1 MVNQAEHSIMKHVF
15 KLFLVIAT
23 FGFSLPVIAE
33 PYIAYKNNLK
43 CGTCHVNPNGGGLRT
58 SFGNLYGHAMLP
70 VDQLKLSSAD
80 IGKISDYLQLG
91 GNFRSNL
98 EYSKDEN
105 DVKSENASFRI
116 DSAQLYLAL
125 SAKELGMTFYLDQQI
140 APGAAVNREAFAM
153 YKFKNNHFIKV
164 GKMYIPF
171 GIRLEDDSAY
181 VRQATGFNFDSSD
194 NGIEV
199 GLDYT
204 KTTVNIFVSNGTSS
218 VSNDDNKF
226 LYGIR
231 GEHLFDNMRI
241 GSTLVL
247 NDSDTSQQKILNV
260 YGAYTIADFTLLS
273 ELDWIKTQQNGVDNS
288 QLVGLFEIN
297 YQWQQGV
304 NIKLTSE
311 YFDPNTDI
319 DEDQET
325 RFSLIGEYTPIS
337 HIQLRAGVRIADS
350 IPQFKQRNN
359 DKLFLQTHFY
369 F

>member
-1 MVNQAEHSIMKHVF
+1 
-15 KLFLVIAT
+15 
-23 FGFSLPVIAE
+23 
-33 PYIAYKNNLK
+33 
-43 CGTCHVNPNGGGLRT
+43 
-58 SFGNLYGHAMLP
+58 
-70 VDQLKLSSAD
+70 
-80 IGKISDYLQLG
+80 
-91 GNFRSNL
+91 
-98 EYSKDEN
+98 
-105 DVKSENASFRI
+105 
-116 DSAQLYLAL
+116 
-125 SAKELGMTFYLDQQI
+125 
-140 APGAAVNREAFAM
+140 
-153 YKFKNNHFIKV
+153 
-164 GKMYIPF
+164 MYIPF

>member
-1 MVNQAEHSIMKHVF
+1 MQQIF
-15 KLFLVIAT
+15 KLVLLVIAL
-23 FGFSLPVIAE
+23 SVNIQVMAE

-70 VDQLKLSSAD
+70 VEPLKLTSAD
-80 IGKISDYLQLG
+80 VGKINDYLQLG

-105 DVKSENASFRI
+105 KVNSENASFRI

-125 SAKELGMTFYLDQQI
+125 NAKELGVTFYLDQQI

-153 YKFKNNHFIKV
+153 YKFSNNHYIKM
-164 GKMYIPF
+164 GKMYTPF

-194 NGIEV
+194 NGIEL

-204 KTTVNIFVSNGTSS
+204 QSTVNLFISNGTSS

-226 LYGIR
+226 LYGVR
-231 GEHLFDNMRI
+231 GEHQFANARV

-247 NDSDTSQQKILNV
+247 NDSDSSQQKIVNV
-260 YGAYTIADFTLLS
+260 YGAYTFADFTLLA
-273 ELDWIKTQQNGVDNS
+273 EWDWILTKQSNGQDRT
-288 QLVGLFEIN
+288 QLVGLFEVN
-297 YQWQQGV
+297 YQWRQGL
-304 NIKLTSE
+304 NFKLTSE
-311 YFDPNTDI
+311 YYDPNKDI
-319 DEDQET
+319 DENQET
-325 RFSLIGEYTPIS
+325 RFSFVTEYTPIS
-337 HIQLRAGVRIADS
+337 HLQLRAGIRVAES
-350 IPQFKQRNN
+350 IPQFEQRNN